1 MAVFKALWVTEA
13 PHGVYETQVV
23 ERDTGDLPAGDVLI
37 RVQYSSLNY
46 KDALSASGNRRVTR
60 KYPHT
65 PASMPPVWSPSPR
78 WPSSR
83 PATR

>member
-46 KDALSASGNRRVTR
+46 KDALSASGNRGVTR

-83 PATR
+83 PVTR

>member
-46 KDALSASGNRRVTR
+46 PTCTATWRGPWAGAWSASTR
-60 KYPHT
+60 C
-65 PASMPPVWSPSPR
+65 
-78 WPSSR
+78 
-83 PATR
+83 

>member
-46 KDALSASGNRRVTR
+46 N
-60 KYPHT
+60 
-65 PASMPPVWSPSPR
+65 
-78 WPSSR
+78 
-83 PATR
+83 